1 VVRKKNNAQQERI
14 TRNRHAPSS
23 KCYLKLMAATN
34 FVCGRWTNYARL
46 KSRCIKRI
54 QHSVHSDNSGW
65 CRLVTFRLV
74 TSALELMS
82 LSFFAGVK
90 NVLCAELMSAA
101 VQRGL
106 TTPSMRI
113 CDLCVFLRALQRVRV
128 LSKASLSYEWSI
140 EAELFVAV
148 ILCCDYTCT
157 WDTVRR

>member
-1 VVRKKNNAQQERI
+1 MPFSYYFSFS
-14 TRNRHAPSS
+14 H
-23 KCYLKLMAATN
+23 
-34 FVCGRWTNYARL
+34 VCTGAD
-46 KSRCIKRI
+46 
-54 QHSVHSDNSGW
+54 V
-65 CRLVTFRLV
+65 F
-74 TSALELMS
+74 E
-82 LSFFAGVK
+82 FFLLGVK
-90 NVLCAELMSAA
+90 NVLCTELMPA

-157 WDTVRR
+157 WDTVRRERAAERYRNALVRVVVAAI

>member
-1 VVRKKNNAQQERI
+1 MLLEI
-14 TRNRHAPSS
+14 DGCH
-23 KCYLKLMAATN
+23 KLRVWSVDEPRA
-34 FVCGRWTNYARL
+34 GL

-54 QHSVHSDNSGW
+54 QHSVHNDNSGW

-82 LSFFAGVK
+82 LSFFLLGVK
-90 NVLCAELMSAA
+90 NVLCTELMPA

-157 WDTVRR
+157 WDTVRRERAAER